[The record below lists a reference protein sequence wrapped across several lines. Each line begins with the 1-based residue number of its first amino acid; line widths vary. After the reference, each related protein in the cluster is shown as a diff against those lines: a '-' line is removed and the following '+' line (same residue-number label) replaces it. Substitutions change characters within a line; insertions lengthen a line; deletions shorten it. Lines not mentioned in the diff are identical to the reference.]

1 MVELRDERI
10 EDLADHRLQRGRDL
24 LRDEGLER
32 LAVLVETNLTPD
44 VMAVLAKPGN
54 FDWLEHM
61 IGDAFKKVMHKPTL
75 VVSSIRQ

>member
-1 MVELRDERI
+1 MSELELTKDEV
-10 EDLADHRLQRGRDL
+10 AA
-24 LRDEGLER
+24 R

-61 IGDAFKKVMHKPTL
+61 IGDAFKKVAHKPTL